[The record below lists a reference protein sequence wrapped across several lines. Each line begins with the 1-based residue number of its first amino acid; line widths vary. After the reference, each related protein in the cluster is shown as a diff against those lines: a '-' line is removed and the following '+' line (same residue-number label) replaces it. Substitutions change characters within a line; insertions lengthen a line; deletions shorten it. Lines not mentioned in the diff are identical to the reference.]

1 MNKFN
6 IELDSKF
13 TRSLSPPLTS
23 YKPYRGQVSDKYFAD
38 LFSWTFIQY
47 CSFNWYPH
55 FFHLLVVLRYMRSFL
70 TLLINGKYR
79 KSKEIATDSN
89 YLYRQYHYL

>member
-38 LFSWTFIQY
+38 LFSRTFIQY
-47 CSFNWYPH
+47 
-55 FFHLLVVLRYMRSFL
+55 
-70 TLLINGKYR
+70 
-79 KSKEIATDSN
+79 
-89 YLYRQYHYL
+89 